1 MSGTETNSCVNITDD
16 ELRIG
21 QYFPERR
28 CVTNNEGFTLLCLQ
42 QLVLRNVL
50 VALTHI
56 RMDKWQ
62 LDIRLDMQ
70 QLDIRL
76 VLRARLTTSI

>member
-1 MSGTETNSCVNITDD
+1 MSGTETKNNIVAMKNFLEYLISCVNITDD

-50 VALTHI
+50 VAPTHLI
-56 RMDKWQ
+56 
-62 LDIRLDMQ
+62 I
-70 QLDIRL
+70 
-76 VLRARLTTSI
+76 